1 MLMPIARSRTI
12 LLESSSSA
20 SRLLRQRSCTP
31 LIKFSG
37 RTTTFSRFSST
48 AKYFGRRN
56 LPKGNHLNATTV
68 NTQSK
73 IKITWKQLAWF
84 VKVTRIPILI
94 GAVYSLGYQQ
104 GVLDSVRNPN
114 KIQQV
119 RYLLLSF
126 QNCCE
131 RWKYTNSYCTI

>member
-1 MLMPIARSRTI
+1 MLMPIARSRTM
-12 LLESSSSA
+12 
-20 SRLLRQRSCTP
+20 LLRQRSSDP
-31 LIKFSG
+31 LIKFRG
-37 RTTTFSRFSST
+37 RTTTFSST

-73 IKITWKQLAWF
+73 SKISWKQIAWF
-84 VKVTRIPILI
+84 VKVTRIPMLI

-104 GVLDSVRNPN
+104 GILDSVRNPN

-119 RYLLLSF
+119 RYLLLYF
-126 QNCCE
+126 QRHCYE
-131 RWKYTNSYCTI
+131 RWKYTNS